1 MSDLCTKTE
10 MLKLWR
16 LVTFEPLKVEQ
27 SYIPL
32 LKALMYG
39 ISASGAQGCDN
50 TLSICH
56 ALLKN
61 ALLLSEIAKRPTF
74 IFGNCTYIFSIFKLI
89 FLLFLGGWRSHDWQ
103 SWVWTLASRQGH
115 QCDHLRRNGVCRLL
129 WWGQRQLSRGL
140 RGPPHDRNWGALDPH
155 WNCIGR
161 IFLCK
166 TGSTWYL
173 SSGRPNLRLDILFN
187 QQLNQ
192 HTKSYTLW

>member
-39 ISASGAQGCDN
+39 ISASGAQGRDS

-74 IFGNCTYIFSIFKLI
+74 IFGNCTYIS
-89 FLLFLGGWRSHDWQ
+89 LFD
-103 SWVWTLASRQGH
+103 TYIYF
-115 QCDHLRRNGVCRLL
+115 CE
-129 WWGQRQLSRGL
+129 
-140 RGPPHDRNWGALDPH
+140 
-155 WNCIGR
+155 
-161 IFLCK
+161 
-166 TGSTWYL
+166 
-173 SSGRPNLRLDILFN
+173 
-187 QQLNQ
+187 
-192 HTKSYTLW
+192 

>member
-39 ISASGAQGCDN
+39 ISASGAQGRDS

-74 IFGNCTYIFSIFKLI
+74 IFGNCMYCIDFILNCRILGRDCNTE
-89 FLLFLGGWRSHDWQ
+89 LFQHHYYSGNHDDMVVSQSKDAIIYVTVSQSKPLFPPSRLCVHPAFGVWRHTSAFHPIN
-103 SWVWTLASRQGH
+103 SSNS
-115 QCDHLRRNGVCRLL
+115 CRRITRC
-129 WWGQRQLSRGL
+129 
-140 RGPPHDRNWGALDPH
+140 H
-155 WNCIGR
+155 
-161 IFLCK
+161 
-166 TGSTWYL
+166 
-173 SSGRPNLRLDILFN
+173 
-187 QQLNQ
+187 
-192 HTKSYTLW
+192 

>member
-39 ISASGAQGCDN
+39 ISASGAQGRDS

-74 IFGNCTYIFSIFKLI
+74 IFGNCIL
-89 FLLFLGGWRSHDWQ
+89 
-103 SWVWTLASRQGH
+103 
-115 QCDHLRRNGVCRLL
+115 
-129 WWGQRQLSRGL
+129 
-140 RGPPHDRNWGALDPH
+140 
-155 WNCIGR
+155 GR
-161 IFLCK
+161 ILEQFDH
-166 TGSTWYL
+166 
-173 SSGRPNLRLDILFN
+173 DINRKYFMAIMVIN
-187 QQLNQ
+187 QCIVAL
-192 HTKSYTLW
+192 

>member
-39 ISASGAQGCDN
+39 ISASGAQGRDS

-74 IFGNCTYIFSIFKLI
+74 IFGNCICILLSWDLTSLNLDYKLI
-89 FLLFLGGWRSHDWQ
+89 FLGPSLNDFSD
-103 SWVWTLASRQGH
+103 LA
-115 QCDHLRRNGVCRLL
+115 NV
-129 WWGQRQLSRGL
+129 
-140 RGPPHDRNWGALDPH
+140 
-155 WNCIGR
+155 
-161 IFLCK
+161 
-166 TGSTWYL
+166 
-173 SSGRPNLRLDILFN
+173 IL
-187 QQLNQ
+187 
-192 HTKSYTLW
+192 